1 MTIADEPI
9 QSAQAQ
15 PRYGWG
21 GEQIDRSKAYRRAR
35 RHTLLVRVLRFLLP
49 ASGIAALAV
58 LSLVS
63 WVSAPVPYEITVAD
77 KYVSFDGIVMDR
89 PTLTGYDKQNRRYK
103 VSADKAIQKI
113 TNPNQVRLND
123 ISAEVTLPDQGV
135 ATITAGGGDYDNSS
149 ATLKLIG
156 GIRVDSTMGYQVS
169 LKNAEIDL
177 QAGTLVSRNPV
188 TIRYQDSEITGDT
201 MSVSDGGKR
210 IVLEGR
216 VESNLMPPKR
226 DQQAQKSKAGSETG
240 AGAAAAEPDTISDLI
255 QRAEQ

>member
-1 MTIADEPI
+1 MTIADEPFRN
-9 QSAQAQ
+9 SEAQ
-15 PRYGWG
+15 PGYRWG
-21 GEQIDRSKAYRRAR
+21 GEQTDRGRAYRAAR
-35 RHTLLVRVLRFLLP
+35 RHTLLVKLLRFLLP
-49 ASGIAALAV
+49 ASGITALAAL
-58 LSLVS
+58 SLAS
-63 WVSAPVPYEITVAD
+63 WIAAPAPYEITVAD

-113 TNPNQVRLND
+113 TNPNEVRLND
-123 ISAEVTLPDQGV
+123 ISAEVTLPDQGS

-156 GIRVDSTMGYQVS
+156 GIRVDSSMGYQVS

-177 QAGTLVSRNPV
+177 QAGTLVSHNPV
-188 TIRYQDSEITGDT
+188 TVRYQDSEITGDT
-201 MSVSDGGKR
+201 MSVTDGGKR
-210 IVLEGR
+210 IVIEGR

-226 DQQAQKSKAGSETG
+226 DTQGQESKTGGETG
-240 AGAAAAEPDTISDLI
+240 AGTQGARPDPINGLI